1 MTSRRGCHRG
11 HFFFLFFPLILEP
24 RSSLYT
30 PSSFTQLGSGSITPR
45 TQKNTG
51 TDLPSSPANHKCL
64 TLTRPMTKPLSSKRA
79 NSLPLLLLQA
89 NVVTANLQGSPKQ
102 YSPTFTRTI
111 AQSNLQ
117 HTHTHTPWI
126 YPTAYQPQWPP
137 SHRLVLITRW
147 RWP

>member
-1 MTSRRGCHRG
+1 MTSRRGYHRG
-11 HFFFLFFPLILEP
+11 HFFFFSFHSYWNLGPLSTLLVP
-24 RSSLYT
+24 LHNSAVAPLHQGHRK
-30 PSSFTQLGSGSITPR
+30 TQVPICLPLLPITSALLWPDPW
-45 TQKNTG
+45 QN
-51 TDLPSSPANHKCL
+51 
-64 TLTRPMTKPLSSKRA
+64 LSSKRA